1 MKLFFMKALNNRQKK
16 TFPLRFNGK
25 SRLFFFSPAYDQPYP
40 FYDAMPPAAQNGVVY
55 GLLSNIQAA
64 TRVAKAAKHHQFGIH
79 NFDKAEPLIKQMKAE
94 RPKLVIVDWDGRE
107 AESFK
112 FLNELRRSAD
122 LKGVSVIGFA
132 SGMKQVLRTEAQMAG
147 CQRVYSKTEFMNQ
160 LEDLMGR
167 WAV

>member
-1 MKLFFMKALNNRQKK
+1 MKALNNRQQK
-16 TFPLRFNGK
+16 TFPLRFNVK
-25 SRLFFFSPAYDQPYP
+25 PRFFFFSAAYDHPHP
-40 FYDAMPPAAQNGVVY
+40 FYDATPPKAQNGVVY
-55 GLLSNIQAA
+55 GLLSNILAA
-64 TRVAKAAKHHQFGIH
+64 TRLAKAAKHHQFGVH
-79 NFDKAEPLIKQMKAE
+79 NFDKAEPLIKQMRAE
-94 RPKLVIVDWDGRE
+94 RPKLVILDWDGCE

-122 LKGVSVIGFA
+122 LKGVGVIGFA
-132 SGMKQVLRTEAQMAG
+132 SGMKQVLKTEAQMAG